1 MASRVRSPK
10 FPAVPVIKPADREHV
25 LDISETVGE
34 TVAARAMNLL
44 ERCQRDDPAAWR
56 ELFAR
61 RASQIYRWA
70 VLLGLGPAGAEDAT
84 QDVLATAARRIESC
98 RDEIAMTSW
107 LYQITR
113 RVVANHRRREW
124 LRRCLPFQT
133 AQPNGE
139 AADAEHEH
147 PRDLAA
153 ELEVRRCLR
162 QLPPDLVEVLVMIE
176 IVGLTRD
183 EAAKILGLP
192 AGTVGS
198 RTRRARAAFMEQ
210 WHRDED
216 DAVARPLEEIT

>member
-1 MASRVRSPK
+1 MASRTRSLK
-10 FPAVPVIKPADREHV
+10 FVAQPVIKPADPAHV
-25 LDISETVGE
+25 LDIRETVGE
-34 TVAARAMNLL
+34 TAAAGAMNLL

-98 RDEIAMTSW
+98 RDESAMTSW

-113 RVVANHRRREW
+113 RVVANHRRRGW
-124 LRRCLPFQT
+124 FRRCLPFQ
-133 AQPNGE
+133 APQPDGE
-139 AADAEHEH
+139 ATAAEHEH
-147 PRDLAA
+147 PRDLAV

-162 QLPPDLVEVLVMIE
+162 QLPTDLVEILVMIE

-183 EAAKILGLP
+183 EAAKILGVP
-192 AGTVGS
+192 AGTVAS

-210 WHRDED
+210 WHRDEES
-216 DAVARPLEEIT
+216 AAAMPLKEVR